1 LSGGA
6 ANASPAVAT
15 IIEMA
20 TTLAANPT
28 PDRIIIVLH
37 SHATTHAPQNAMR
50 EPWIGSVARRI
61 VASICRG
68 FACEAFAGRSSMT
81 LRRCDKETR
90 VRKIRLGWNGLEVL
104 LGAVA
109 PIDSEHAH

>member
-1 LSGGA
+1 
-6 ANASPAVAT
+6 
-15 IIEMA
+15 
-20 TTLAANPT
+20 
-28 PDRIIIVLH
+28 
-37 SHATTHAPQNAMR
+37 MR

-61 VASICRG
+61 VASIYG
-68 FACEAFAGRSSMT
+68 EFACGAFTRRWSLT
-81 LRRCDKETR
+81 LRRDRNKETS

>member
-6 ANASPAVAT
+6 ANASPAVAA

-68 FACEAFAGRSSMT
+68 FACEAFTGRSVT

-90 VRKIRLGWNGLEVL
+90 VRKMRLGWSGLGGL
-104 LGAVA
+104 PRAVA